1 MKRVHKMRQ
10 YDDEDLDKAN
20 WLHEHGMC
28 VQFNMIDLAKRLY
41 EQRQHDTNKDV
52 KPLVSGDRE

>member
-1 MKRVHKMRQ
+1 MRQ

-20 WLHEHGMC
+20 WLHEHGMR
-28 VQFNMIDLAKRLY
+28 VDLNMIELAKRLY

>member
-1 MKRVHKMRQ
+1 MRQ

>member
-1 MKRVHKMRQ
+1 MF
-10 YDDEDLDKAN
+10 DDEDLDKAN

-28 VQFNMIDLAKRLY
+28 VHLNMTELAERLY
-41 EQRQHDTNKDV
+41 EQRRPQSDTSKTV